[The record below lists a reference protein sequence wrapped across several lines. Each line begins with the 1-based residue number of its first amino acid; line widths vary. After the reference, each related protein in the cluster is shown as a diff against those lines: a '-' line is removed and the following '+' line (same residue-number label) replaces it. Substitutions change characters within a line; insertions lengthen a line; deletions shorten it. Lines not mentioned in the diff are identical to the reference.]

1 MIEKLE
7 LPAEQIGGSFCVGYP
22 WGVGPMYFSEIAIM
36 IFSATLLGI
45 LFWATIGPPPAEEQF
60 SVASRHSI
68 EHWLKP

>member
-1 MIEKLE
+1 
-7 LPAEQIGGSFCVGYP
+7 
-22 WGVGPMYFSEIAIM
+22 MYFSEIAIM

-60 SVASRHSI
+60 SVAGRHSI